1 VASGSMWR
9 ILSVIRWLL
18 GEEGWWFFLHLTKK
32 SQRVR

>member
-1 VASGSMWR
+1 MWR

-18 GEEGWWFFLHLTKK
+18 GEEGWWFLLHLTKK

>member
-1 VASGSMWR
+1 M
-9 ILSVIRWLL
+9 RWLL